1 MTGTK
6 TTINKKGAAPPTDNC
21 VGSGKKQR
29 KDKVCLKNKASEG
42 INKKSYRKP
51 KRIFEDSGNVNPR
64 EAYYVILDN
73 VTNTKN
79 QDIKTMVDRGRY
91 FSMFAPRQSGKTT
104 FLEELRR
111 RLHRDP
117 TYVVVILGFQNF
129 KNLTDKSRFYSLLQK
144 YLYEQLLN
152 RLEQVNCEKIETVRQ
167 FLARHRFIDHFS
179 FQELFEELNRIIQ
192 YKKIVIFIDEFDGI
206 PVNELENFLTTL
218 RELYIKYKL
227 VTQKALY
234 SVGLIGI
241 RNITKLIVGGISP
254 FNIAD
259 QVEIPPF
266 SLKNVRD
273 LYSQYT
279 EETNQPFSEKAV
291 KKVYEETEGQPWLV
305 NRLGTILT
313 VNVKPG
319 TVEPINETDVEKAI
333 QLLLKEKNDHFD
345 NLYEKAKLY
354 KETFVEIVFDHVKY
368 KTDHKEQSWLEQY
381 GLIKDKNGSA
391 VVANNIYKARFVEIF
406 FDEANV
412 PVPVHAEGEIPL
424 PEYRL
429 PGGRLDMER
438 VLLDFDR
445 YIGQIGVRAFYREGK
460 PYEKTGQFLLTAW
473 LYQFVRGG
481 EGELRYE
488 VLSGLGRMDILLTYK
503 GIKYII
509 ETKMNRGNLTRTL
522 NDGLMQVSA
531 KYLASE
537 AAHEGYLVIFD
548 TRTPVGE
555 ECEPQDHETG
565 GKKIT
570 AFIIAVGKTDD

>member
-1 MTGTK
+1 MIGAKTK
-6 TTINKKGAAPPTDNC
+6 IK
-21 VGSGKKQR
+21 
-29 KDKVCLKNKASEG
+29 
-42 INKKSYRKP
+42 KKSYRKP
-51 KRIFEDSGNVNPR
+51 KRIFETSGNVDPKT
-64 EAYYVILDN
+64 AYYVCLNN
-73 VTNTKN
+73 VTNSYG

-91 FSMFAPRQSGKTT
+91 FSIFAPRQSGKTT
-104 FLEELRR
+104 FLEELRSQ
-111 RLHRDP
+111 LHGNS
-117 TYVVVILGFQNF
+117 TYVVVILGFQDF
-129 KNLTDKSRFYSLLQK
+129 KNLVDKSRFYSLLEK

-152 RLEQVNCEKIETVRQ
+152 RLGQVNCEKIETVRQ
-167 FLARHRFIDHFS
+167 FLARHHFIDHIS
-179 FQELFEELNRIIQ
+179 FRELFEELNKIIQ

-206 PVNELENFLTTL
+206 PIKELENFLTTL
-218 RELYIKYKL
+218 RELYIKYKKI
-227 VTQKALY
+227 TQKALY
-234 SVGLIGI
+234 SIGLIGI
-241 RNITKLIVGGISP
+241 RDITKLIVGGVSP
-254 FNIAD
+254 FKIAD
-259 QVEIPPF
+259 QVEMPPF

-279 EETNQPFSEKAV
+279 EETNQPFREEAV
-291 KKVYEETEGQPWLV
+291 KKVYEETGGQPWLV

-313 VNVKPG
+313 MNVKPG
-319 TVEPINETDVEKAI
+319 SVVPIDEKDVEKAI
-333 QLLLKEKNDHFD
+333 QLLLREKNDHFD

-391 VVANNIYKARFVEIF
+391 VVANNIYKARFVETF
-406 FDEANV
+406 FDETNV
-412 PVPVHAEGEIPL
+412 PVPVQSDGGILL
-424 PEYRL
+424 PEYQL

-438 VLLDFDR
+438 ILLDFDR
-445 YIGQIGVRAFYREGK
+445 YIGHIGVRAFYREGK

-509 ETKMNRGNLTRTL
+509 ETKMNHGILTRTL
-522 NDGLMQVSA
+522 NDGLTQVST

-555 ECEPQDHETG
+555 ECEPQGHETRS
-565 GKKIT
+565 KKVT
-570 AFIIAVGKTDD
+570 AFIIAIAVGKTDN